1 MESGQVTDYQIGI
14 ITISDTR
21 DEFTDFSGPAIEK
34 ALKEIGFQ
42 RFQKR
47 WVKDETISIRN
58 AILELSEN
66 CDAIFTTGGT
76 GFMSRDVTPE
86 ATLPLLEKRA
96 QGLETM
102 LLISGLQKT
111 PFAGLSRGVIGVRG
125 KTLIVNL
132 PGSQKGAQ
140 EGIEALKDCLMHI
153 LNQIHDISHEDEV
166 N

>member
-1 MESGQVTDYQIGI
+1 MAREQVTGYHVGI
-14 ITISDTR
+14 ITVSDTR
-21 DEFTDFSGPAIEK
+21 DESTDVSGPAIQK
-34 ALKEIGFQ
+34 ALTEMGFQ
-42 RFQKR
+42 KFEKR
-47 WVKDETISIRN
+47 WVKDETIAIRN
-58 AILELSEN
+58 AILELCES

-96 QGLETM
+96 QSLETM
-102 LLISGLQKT
+102 ILISGLQKT

-132 PGSQKGAQ
+132 PGSPKGAQ
-140 EGIEALKDCLMHI
+140 EGIESLKDCLAHI
-153 LNQIHDISHEDEV
+153 LNQINDISHEDEV